1 MISWPSSLESFLLD
15 HFALCSCTFA
25 GCTGCYFQLLSV
37 VTLRQL
43 EHVSNINL
51 MSAKWVNWSL
61 QPLQSFPGKAAVV
74 SVLSLDTNLRSLLPF
89 VESTGKCIT
98 LSAAWVESCCVYR
111 LADWLIKI
119 WLSFNSLLYVGVFW
133 CSMLW
138 CSLFSS
144 ITHAHV
150 LHVTFTLL
158 YEMFKEWY
166 FLLPVHVV
174 LPVFFLG
181 THHFKLC
188 DYANLCVSQTSLVLV
203 YFAFWL
209 GDAKD
214 DAKLKKCVSTR
225 YATVLIL
232 LTVKCEYY

>member
-1 MISWPSSLESFLLD
+1 MWEYFGAVSSG
-15 HFALCSCTFA
+15 ALCS
-25 GCTGCYFQLLSV
+25 
-37 VTLRQL
+37 
-43 EHVSNINL
+43 
-51 MSAKWVNWSL
+51 
-61 QPLQSFPGKAAVV
+61 
-74 SVLSLDTNLRSLLPF
+74 
-89 VESTGKCIT
+89 
-98 LSAAWVESCCVYR
+98 
-111 LADWLIKI
+111 
-119 WLSFNSLLYVGVFW
+119 
-133 CSMLW
+133 
-138 CSLFSS
+138 
-144 ITHAHV
+144 HAHV

-174 LPVFFLG
+174 LPVFVLG

-203 YFAFWL
+203 YFAFCL